1 MVGRMDE
8 MEDGEWRMDEMEDG
22 EWRMDGGA

>member
-1 MVGRMDE
+1 MVGWMDE